1 MGKSIIDYFSSVK
14 DPRQWRN
21 IQHKLEDIIIISIV
35 AVICGAE
42 GWEEIEDF
50 GRSKEKFFKS
60 ILELPNGIPSHDT
73 IRRVYMLLNPESF
86 EQCFKSWTTSLS
98 KKQKGVLAF
107 DGKTLRGSHN
117 RIKGESP
124 IHIVSAWSS
133 ANGIVLGQIAVGEKS
148 NEITA
153 IPKLIEFLDLKD
165 LIVTID
171 AMGTQTKI
179 AESIIENGGD
189 YILALKGN
197 QGYLKELAESGFKNR
212 KADLYYETIEKDHGR
227 IEVRKCYVI
236 NQIQWMDK
244 EKDRWRGL
252 KSIIKIC
259 STREIQNNKT
269 EETRYYISSLN
280 KNAELIN
287 NSIREHWGIENKLHW
302 SLDVTFREDES
313 RKRAGNTAKNFTITR
328 RIALNLLRSCDDLK
342 ISIKRKRLKAG
353 WDEKYLKNI
362 LKI

>member
-1 MGKSIIDYFSSVK
+1 MGKSIINYFSTIE
-14 DPRQWRN
+14 DPRKWIN
-21 IQHKLEDIIIISIV
+21 VQHKLEDIIIICIV

-60 ILELPNGIPSHDT
+60 ILELPYGIPSHDT
-73 IRRVYMLLNPESF
+73 IRRVFMMLNPDSF
-86 EQCFKSWTTSLS
+86 ELCFKAWTDSLV
-98 KKQKGVLAF
+98 KKQKGVVAL
-107 DGKTLRGSHN
+107 DGKTVRGSHD
-117 RIKGESP
+117 RSRGKSP
-124 IHIVSAWSS
+124 IHMVSAWSV
-133 ANGIVLGQIAVGEKS
+133 ANEIVLGQIAVGDKS

-153 IPKLIEFLDLKD
+153 IPKLIEILDLKG

-179 AESIIENGGD
+179 AESIKEKGAD

-197 QGYLKELAESGFKNR
+197 QGYLKELVESGFQNR
-212 KADLYYETIEKDHGR
+212 KADLSYETIEKDHGR
-227 IEVRKCYVI
+227 IETRTCYVI
-236 NQIQWMDK
+236 NQIEWMDE
-244 EKDRWRGL
+244 EKDRWRDL
-252 KSIIKIC
+252 KSIIKID
-259 STREIQNNKT
+259 SVREIQNKRT

-280 KNAELIN
+280 NNVELIS

-313 RKRAGNTAKNFTITR
+313 RKRVGKTAKNFTVVR
-328 RIALNLLRSCDDLK
+328 RIALNLLRTCDDLK
-342 ISIKRKRLKAG
+342 ISLKRKRLKAG
-353 WDEKYLKNI
+353 WNEEYLKNI